1 MNQEKVWKEKVKE
14 WICIVL
20 TSIMIPCV
28 LTLLISGTS
37 ERAGWKDSGIIIEFE
52 NGEKVDMEEFLIY
65 MVAGQI
71 DLNSSKELLKVQS
84 VIARTNLM
92 RELNGS
98 CEAKSKELNVTY
110 LPKEKLFGN
119 LGEAKKE
126 EVMKKMNQVVRETSG
141 YVLTY
146 ENEYIEALYHSIST
160 GITVSAEEMFGK
172 ARPYLIAVDS
182 SQDVEA
188 EEYMTLSP
196 WTGKELL
203 AKLQGIGLGKA
214 YNTDNIFSALKIS
227 EKTKNGYVK
236 KVAVGEEQISGDEWK
251 KLFGLNSTHFYLEE
265 QDGLLRMIVVGKGHG
280 VGLSQYG
287 AEILA
292 KEGWNW
298 QDILMKYYPGALLEK
313 YYRENG
319 GEIITIGKAGCAH
332 HPHGLEDKTPLIEFA
347 EKYAL

>member
-1 MNQEKVWKEKVKE
+1 MNREKGWKEKVKE
-14 WICIVL
+14 WSCIVV

-37 ERAGWKDSGIIIEFE
+37 ERAGRKDSGIIIELE

-65 MVAGQI
+65 MVAAQV
-71 DLNSSKELLKVQS
+71 DLNAQKELLKTQS

-98 CEAKSKELNVTY
+98 REAKAEELNITY
-110 LPKEKLFGN
+110 LAKDKLFGN
-119 LGEAKKE
+119 LGKVKKE
-126 EVMKKMNQVVRETSG
+126 EVMKRLNQVVRDTYG
-141 YVLTY
+141 YVLSY
-146 ENEYIEALYHSIST
+146 EGEHIEALYHSIST

-182 SQDVEA
+182 NQDVEA
-188 EEYMTLSP
+188 EEYLTLSS

-214 YNTDNIFSALKIS
+214 YTTDTIFSALKIA

-236 KVAVGEEQISGDEWK
+236 RVAVGEEQVTGDEWK

-265 QDGLLRMIVVGKGHG
+265 QEGMLRMVVVGKGHG

-287 AEILA
+287 AETLA
-292 KEGWNW
+292 KKGWNW
-298 QDILMKYYPGALLEK
+298 KDILMKYYPGVVL
-313 YYRENG
+313 
-319 GEIITIGKAGCAH
+319 
-332 HPHGLEDKTPLIEFA
+332 DKQWS
-347 EKYAL
+347 